1 MATLRD
7 LLALQPTSLPRFE
20 GTLADALANGWA
32 GKGEALPE
40 QFTEWSS
47 VRGKRGLSDMLAVML
62 PVEQNAAGERRM
74 GMPGVVEALPQ
85 LPGQVA
91 EMMRR
96 GVTGDYQPT
105 EEDPMTGRM
114 YDPRQYEDAFNLAG
128 LAATGGAPMPSPNNS
143 LAAFSVWHGTPH
155 KFPAERLIEK
165 ADGTRTHILAADP
178 LPEGAKV
185 LEELPLGR
193 FRMDKI
199 GTGEGAQAFGHG
211 LYTADAKG
219 VASDYRN
226 KLANARIVDG
236 RGVPING
243 REYEITHE
251 IEQALIANGVP
262 ASEAADR
269 ATGWGMA
276 VLQGD
281 LGRLDPIARSVVE
294 RRGLTVPKNGSLY
307 KVQIDAEPED
317 FLDWD
322 RKLAEQPQIAKKLGF
337 SLRTSDE
344 INDEADALFAKYG
357 QYPDMPP
364 EIQRR
369 LEELQNELDN
379 RVPNLTGEQFYS
391 GNSENDYLHA
401 RLSGQKYTEEH
412 SAPLREKG
420 IPGIRY
426 LDGSS
431 RTATPPRIQEG
442 PTGFAVYWGNDP
454 KPVDIFPTRAQA
466 EAAAR
471 EIDGR
476 SRNYVVFD
484 DSLMKILLRE

>member
-211 LYTADAKG
+211 LYTAEEKAVGAGYRDNLAG
-219 VASDYRN
+219 VMQNTPHVSSV
-226 KLANARIVDG
+226 VDG
-236 RGVPING
+236 WL
-243 REYEITHE
+243 
-251 IEQALIANGVP
+251 ADANGDFR
-262 ASEAADR
+262 AATNNAKQYLREFGDQMDREQFKEAQE
-269 ATGWGMA
+269 A
-276 VLQGD
+276 V
-281 LGRLDPIARSVVE
+281 RLLEKGKRSW
-294 RRGLTVPKNGSLY
+294 GSLY
-307 KVQIDAEPED
+307 KVEIDAEPED

-322 RKLAEQPQIAKKLGF
+322 RKLAEQPEVAKKLGF

-344 INDEADALFAKYG
+344 IHNEADALFAKYG

>member
-199 GTGEGAQAFGHG
+199 GTGEGVQAYGDG
-211 LYTADAKG
+211 LYTSADRDFAKSFKDRNAGRLTIDLEGEASAMGLPLSRDARVELMRQASGKADAMTAAKQMQW
-219 VASDYRN
+219 ASPEARALPQG
-226 KLANARIVDG
+226 KLA
-236 RGVPING
+236 
-243 REYEITHE
+243 
-251 IEQALIANGVP
+251 ALIDKFR
-262 ASEAADR
+262 ASQE
-269 ATGWGMA
+269 
-276 VLQGD
+276 
-281 LGRLDPIARSVVE
+281 
-294 RRGLTVPKNGSLY
+294 GSLY
-307 KVQIDAEPED
+307 KVEINAEPTD
-317 FLDWD
+317 FIDWERPLAQQPEAI
-322 RKLAEQPQIAKKLGF
+322 RKTL
-337 SLRTSDE
+337 
-344 INDEADALFAKYG
+344 EAMLPDYQLKHFGGTPHALVNNKMIEVAS
-357 QYPDMPP
+357 
-364 EIQRR
+364 
-369 LEELQNELDN
+369 
-379 RVPNLTGEQFYS
+379 PNALTGRDAYIISRMGQGLDDTKS
-391 GNSENDYLHA
+391 AA
-401 RLSGQKYTEEH
+401 RAASQK
-412 SAPLREKG
+412 LRDAG
-420 IPGIRY
+420 LPGIRFR
-426 LDGSS
+426 DGG
-431 RTATPPRIQEG
+431 A
-442 PTGFAVYWGNDP
+442 D
-454 KPVDIFPTRAQA
+454 
-466 EAAAR
+466 
-471 EIDGR
+471 
-476 SRNYVVFD
+476 NYVLFD